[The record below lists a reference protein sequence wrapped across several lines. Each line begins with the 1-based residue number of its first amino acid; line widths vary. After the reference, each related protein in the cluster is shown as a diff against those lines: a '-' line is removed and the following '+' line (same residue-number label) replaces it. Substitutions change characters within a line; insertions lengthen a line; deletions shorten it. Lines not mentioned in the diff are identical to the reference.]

1 LDQHNR
7 SLFRTAE
14 GSVDESLFQIESAA
28 GQQIFGQGAQNPLQT
43 AFSDPLVEAPMAGL
57 VRWIFAGQVL
67 PASSGAE
74 NPEHT
79 VEHGAGI
86 APRPTPSIAASF
98 FAQQRLDHFPLGIV
112 EVHALDVLQIA
123 VVS

>member
-7 SLFRTAE
+7 PLFRTAE
-14 GSVDESLFQIESAA
+14 RSVDEGFLQIERAT
-28 GQQIFGQGAQNPLQT
+28 GQQVCGPGVQNPLQT
-43 AFSDPLVEAPMAGL
+43 AFSDPLLEAPMAGL
-57 VRWIFAGQVL
+57 VRRIFAGQIL
-67 PASSGAE
+67 PAGSGAQ

-79 VEHGAGI
+79 VEHGAGL

-98 FAQQRLDHFPLGIV
+98 FAEQRLDHFPLGIV
-112 EVHALDVLQIA
+112 EVHALDVPQIA